1 MDATTCA
8 LPHCVTLNR
17 QFLPLINIVANCN
30 PMKVTLVQTQLFWED
45 REKNLDHFER
55 LLQRIN
61 EPVNL
66 IVLPEMFTTGFT
78 MQPATNAESADG
90 RTLDWMKQHA
100 TLKNAVI
107 TGSVAVTEHRKFYNR
122 LFWVAPN
129 GEVKIYNKR
138 HLFRLAGED
147 LQYTAG
153 NEKII
158 VTAEGWKILPLICYD
173 LRFPVW
179 SRNVFRK
186 SVTGETGQWDYDV
199 LVYVANWPEV
209 RNYPWKQLL
218 IARAIENQCYV
229 VGVNRIGKD
238 GNGYD
243 HSGDSVV
250 INPRGEIIS
259 VTRANEESVETIT
272 LNREY
277 LDEFRKNFPVGLD
290 ADYFEISED
299 GR

>member
-1 MDATTCA
+1 
-8 LPHCVTLNR
+8 
-17 QFLPLINIVANCN
+17 
-30 PMKVTLVQTQLFWED
+30 MKVSIVQTQLFWED

-78 MQPATNAESADG
+78 MQPSTNAESADG
-90 RTLDWMKQHA
+90 RTLNWMKQQA

-107 TGSVAVTEHRKFYNR
+107 TGSVAVTEHGKFYNR
-122 LFWVAPN
+122 LFWVDPN
-129 GEVKIYNKR
+129 GEVKSYNKR

-186 SVTGETGQWDYDV
+186 SVTGEPGQWDYDV

-290 ADYFEISED
+290 ADYFELSED